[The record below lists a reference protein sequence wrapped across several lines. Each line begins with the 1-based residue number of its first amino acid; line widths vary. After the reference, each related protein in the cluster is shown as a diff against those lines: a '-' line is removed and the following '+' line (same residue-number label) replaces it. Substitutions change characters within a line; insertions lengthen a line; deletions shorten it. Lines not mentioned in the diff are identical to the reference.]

1 MSFGE
6 ETQNIGNIN
15 IEVLDYILSKSI
27 LTFLSTVSV
36 DLSHKAAA
44 ETGIE
49 ADYGPQTPM
58 NTTAVD
64 TAVQLRWACHTRT
77 VLRAD
82 AYGRQRCK
90 VVLSS
95 CSVVYLYCVSWAVCS
110 IKSRQQEQTKF

>member
-58 NTTAVD
+58 NTTTVA
-64 TAVQLRWACHTRT
+64 TAVQRRWACHTRT
-77 VLRAD
+77 VLPAD
-82 AYGRQRCK
+82 A
-90 VVLSS
+90 
-95 CSVVYLYCVSWAVCS
+95 
-110 IKSRQQEQTKF
+110 